1 MADCDLFIITDP
13 SPIMPPSSH
22 EYCDHVTMF
31 VGPGGHQCCYLWL
44 WWHGLSFRPPLMT
57 LCLVIHCSL
66 QSLEAAD
73 FAQGGRGNVR

>member
-31 VGPGGHQCCYLWL
+31 VGPGDTSVVTCGY
-44 WWHGLSFRPPLMT
+44 GGMASASGPL
-57 LCLVIHCSL
+57 
-66 QSLEAAD
+66 
-73 FAQGGRGNVR
+73 